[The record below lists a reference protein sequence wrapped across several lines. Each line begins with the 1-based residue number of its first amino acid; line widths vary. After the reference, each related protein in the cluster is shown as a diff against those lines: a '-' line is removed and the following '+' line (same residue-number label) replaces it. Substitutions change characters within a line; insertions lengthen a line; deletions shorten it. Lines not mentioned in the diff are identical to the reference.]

1 MPVIFGI
8 SMVFSILLCVHV
20 VRAGSPTFWLWI
32 ILGFQP
38 LGGIIYLLTTVAPEI
53 LGGPQ
58 ARRLGHA
65 ARQKLDPTRE
75 YRAAQAAC
83 EDAPT
88 TRNQARLAAA
98 AADLGRHSEAEAL
111 YAEAAQGI
119 HAEDPAL
126 LLGRATALIELN
138 RCAEALELLTQ
149 LGDNADAGRTPSAA
163 LAMGRAYDGLGR
175 VREAD
180 TAYQWAA
187 QRMPGFEGLG
197 RYAAFMGRTGRKDEA
212 REIIAEMDKRIAKTG
227 RHFRKE
233 AQAWRD
239 FAEAGLKGA

>member
-1 MPVIFGI
+1 MPVILGA
-8 SMVFSILLCVHV
+8 SLLFSILLCVHV
-20 VRAGSPTFWLWI
+20 VRNGSPMYWLWI
-32 ILGFQP
+32 ILAFQP
-38 LGGIIYLLTTVAPEI
+38 IGGVVYLVAVVAPDVM
-53 LGGPQ
+53 GGST

-88 TRNQARLAAA
+88 TRNQARLAEAA
-98 AADLGRHSEAEAL
+98 AGLGRHAEAEAL

-126 LLGRATALIELN
+126 LLGRASALIELG
-138 RCAEALELLTQ
+138 RYAEALDLLGR
-149 LGDNADAGRTPSAA
+149 LGDNADAGRTPAAA
-163 LAMGRAYDGLGR
+163 LAMGRAYEGLARYG
-175 VREAD
+175 EAD

-197 RYAAFMGRTGRKDEA
+197 RYAAFLGRTGRKDEA
-212 REIIAEMDKRIAKTG
+212 REIIVEMDRRITKTG

-233 AQAWRD
+233 AQGWRD
-239 FAEAGLKGA
+239 LAESGVKAG

>member
-32 ILGFQP
+32 ILAFQP

-53 LGGPQ
+53 LGGPS

-65 ARQKLDPTRE
+65 AREKLDPTRE

-98 AADLGRHSEAEAL
+98 AASLGRHSEAEAL
-111 YAEAAQGI
+111 YGEAA
-119 HAEDPAL
+119 H
-126 LLGRATALIELN
+126 
-138 RCAEALELLTQ
+138 AEALELLGQ

-197 RYAAFMGRTGRKDEA
+197 RYAAFMGRTGRKEEA

-239 FAEAGLKGA
+239 FAEAELKGA